1 MPAIGSN
8 GTQSGE
14 IRKAEAFSGWSK
26 LGWNF
31 LFDAYIIMVTLS
43 SAHFAHS

>member
-1 MPAIGSN
+1 MPAMGSN

-14 IRKAEAFSGWSK
+14 ITKAEAFSGWSK

-31 LFDAYIIMVTLS
+31 PFDTYIIMAT
-43 SAHFAHS
+43 